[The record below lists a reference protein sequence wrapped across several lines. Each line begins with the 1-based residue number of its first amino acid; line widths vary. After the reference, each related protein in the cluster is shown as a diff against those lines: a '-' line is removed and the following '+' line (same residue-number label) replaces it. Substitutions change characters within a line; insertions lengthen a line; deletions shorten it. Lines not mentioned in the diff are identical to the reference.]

1 MKINFIVAFA
11 TTILLYAC
19 SAKLNNSNN
28 NINKLSTDKGGKPM
42 LLGECSR
49 ISLLQPPFG
58 EWFEKNYANYTVNDT
73 ISTMIKPLISKK
85 TIVVVFGNLVWRQ

>member
-19 SAKLNNSNN
+19 SAKLNSSNN

-49 ISLLQPPFG
+49 ASLLQAPFG
-58 EWFEKNYANYTVNDT
+58 DWFEKNYENYTVNDT
-73 ISTMIKPLISKK
+73 IASLIKPLME
-85 TIVVVFGNLVWRQ
+85 TRRR